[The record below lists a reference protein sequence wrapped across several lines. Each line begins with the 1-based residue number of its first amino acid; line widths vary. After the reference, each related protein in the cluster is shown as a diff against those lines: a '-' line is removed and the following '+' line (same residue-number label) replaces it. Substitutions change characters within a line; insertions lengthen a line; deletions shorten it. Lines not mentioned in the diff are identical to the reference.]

1 MAFILKP
8 LNQFE
13 GIHTD
18 GTVRTT
24 VELEIPLAIAIYA
37 FVTHRRFQHR
47 KLWNPAIGHTNL
59 MHMRIGRPGGHR

>member
-13 GIHTD
+13 GIQAD
-18 GTVRTT
+18 GTVWAA
-24 VELEIPLAIAIYA
+24 VELEIPLAITSYA
-37 FVTHRRFQHR
+37 FVTHRRFKNG
-47 KLWNPAIGHTNL
+47 KLWNPTIGHANL